1 MQIKNNVLSL
11 HHFKQKKINFK
22 TMYREVIDKQIASAM
37 KNGEHIKLTVWRS
50 IKTEFVKFKT
60 TGKNV
65 ELTDEKEMQIIRKMA
80 QQRKDSIEQY
90 LKAGRET
97 LAAAEE
103 QELNILQGLLP
114 NEPTED
120 EVNEVIKS
128 FVESKNG
135 SVTIKDLQSVMVAV
149 KAKYPTV
156 NGGVVAN
163 IFKKN
168 IL

>member
-1 MQIKNNVLSL
+1 MLIKNNILSL
-11 HHFKQKKINFK
+11 QHFNQILKFK
-22 TMYREVIDKQIASAM
+22 TTMYKEVIDKQIASAM

-50 IKTEFVKFKT
+50 IKTEFVKFQT

-65 ELTDEKEMQIIRKMA
+65 ELTDEKEMQIIRKMV

-90 LKAGRET
+90 VKAGRES

-114 NEPTED
+114 NEPTEE
-120 EVNEVIKS
+120 EVNEVIKT

-135 SVTIKDLQSVMVAV
+135 SVTIKDLQGVMIAV
-149 KAKYPTV
+149 KSQYPTV

-163 IFKKN
+163 IFRQN
-168 IL
+168 YI